1 MSLRVSGL
9 INATS
14 SRRMQIL
21 YWVGTGDILH
31 GLHIIYMYSI
41 WGLGLK
47 NGAL

>member
-21 YWVGTGDILH
+21 YWVGTGDILR
-31 GLHIIYMYSI
+31 GLHVVRMYSI
-41 WGLGLK
+41 WGLGRK
-47 NGAL
+47 NCAL